1 MDPAGPAGRGRKP
14 AVVKSSKGSTSNR
27 SFYLL
32 IALVAVAGIGWL
44 TYQSTR
50 SSNVVQVSQIDTT
63 LPKVQSQGYTMG
75 SDSAKLEVT
84 EFGDFECPA
93 CGRFSV
99 LSEPDIRKNFI
110 STGKVRWRFIDFPL
124 DIHKNTWQA
133 SRAAACA
140 DEQGKFWEM
149 HSALFD
155 HQTEW
160 APTRNASSRFSTY
173 AGQIGLDV
181 PKYDACMSSAKYAGR
196 IQASLDEGTKL
207 GVTGTPTFLIGGRL
221 YTDRASNSDSIRA
234 LVMNLLP
241 KAGTPQ

>member
-1 MDPAGPAGRGRKP
+1 MAAPASGM
-14 AVVKSSKGSTSNR
+14 NR
-27 SFYLL
+27 FYLL
-32 IALVAVAGIGWL
+32 LGAIALAGIAAL
-44 TYQSTR
+44 VYQVKRPKGVSIPA
-50 SSNVVQVSQIDTT
+50 NVTVLAADTAGFR
-63 LPKVQSQGYTMG
+63 GYVVG
-75 SDSAKLEVT
+75 SDSAKVEIS
-84 EFGDFECPA
+84 EYADYQCPFCADFATIQFPA
-93 CGRFSV
+93 IQKQLIQSG
-99 LSEPDIRKNFI
+99 L
-110 STGKVRWRFIDFPL
+110 VRWRFRDFPL
-124 DIHKNTWQA
+124 NMHPN
-133 SRAAACA
+133 SRVAAHAVACA

-173 AGQIGLDV
+173 AQQIGLDV
-181 PKYDACMSSAKYAGR
+181 AKYDACMSSAKYAGR